1 VRKGKE
7 DKGYVYSGRFIAKK
21 FDENTAMLCNA
32 LSEYLDIEFVR
43 SIREKL
49 GGTYSISAGVSLSPV
64 PPDGELSLEIIFACD
79 PKRAEELNAAVEAEL
94 AKIASGD
101 IDADTFDKAQKAL
114 IKNWEQNMQSNRF
127 LSGTFANYD
136 VIFNI
141 PISHLYDR
149 NNTYTALRSADM
161 QGLMKQ
167 ILETGPATV
176 MLYPAGE

>member
-1 VRKGKE
+1 
-7 DKGYVYSGRFIAKK
+7 
-21 FDENTAMLCNA
+21 
-32 LSEYLDIEFVR
+32 
-43 SIREKL
+43 
-49 GGTYSISAGVSLSPV
+49 
-64 PPDGELSLEIIFACD
+64 
-79 PKRAEELNAAVEAEL
+79 
-94 AKIASGD
+94 
-101 IDADTFDKAQKAL
+101 
-114 IKNWEQNMQSNRF
+114 MQSNRF

-149 NNTYTALRSADM
+149 NNTYTDLRSADM